1 MDRSVGRCRRIP
13 DEGQVSRP
21 GPGGERREPG
31 RPVMGLVASNRV
43 VPGGGEASFLGAV
56 GSALDALG
64 CDTVLFNPGAP
75 VSSFRDARVVNLNK
89 SIGAHTIAERLREPI
104 KRAVTA
110 LPPVYP
116 FAVNGYLLSTA
127 RRMALLLESAQRCDA
142 YLAIGRVGPAA
153 CALAGVN
160 YGAICVSMHHR
171 TYEHVFAARRVP
183 RWLAARPLRS
193 IARLEL
199 EGYKGAVVQAANSLD
214 LKQYLVEFAGIVD
227 CHLLWAP
234 VVAPDTL
241 PSREEARRRLGLG
254 ARAPVVATVGRMDA
268 TKGMDVLIRAMAL
281 VQAARG
287 DASLVLAG
295 SGREEGRFRA
305 LARELGLNARFL
317 GQRSDVFN
325 LYRASDVVVMLFPTL
340 GGASMAMLEA
350 MSAGA
355 AVITNRIRGLDT
367 IKFDGQAEL
376 VDERSHR
383 DVADGILR
391 LLSDDSLRHAIGE
404 RASRYVREVHT
415 GAGFAAEISTMLNS
429 LGVTEVST

>member
-1 MDRSVGRCRRIP
+1 VVRPVGRFRGIP
-13 DEGQVSRP
+13 GEGHVSRSEP
-21 GPGGERREPG
+21 EGEQRGPS

-56 GSALDALG
+56 GSAFDDLG
-64 CDTVLFNPGAP
+64 CDTVVFNPGVP
-75 VSSFRDARVVNLNK
+75 VSSFRDARVINLNR
-89 SIGAHTIAERLREPI
+89 GAGVHAAAERLREPI
-104 KRAVTA
+104 KRSITA

-116 FAVNGYLLSTA
+116 FAVSRYMLSKA
-127 RRMALLLESAQRCDA
+127 RRMASLLASAPRCDA
-142 YLAIGRVGPAA
+142 YLAIGGVGPAA

-160 YGAICVSMHHR
+160 YAAICVSMHHR
-171 TYEHVFAARRVP
+171 TYEHVFAARGVP
-183 RWLAARPLRS
+183 RWLAARKVRS

-199 EGYKGAVVQAANSLD
+199 EGYRGAAALAANSLD
-214 LKQYLVEFAGIVD
+214 LKQYLAEFAGTDD

-234 VVAPDTL
+234 VAAPGTL

-268 TKGMDVLIRAMAL
+268 TKGVDVLIRAMAL
-281 VQAARG
+281 VQASRG

-305 LARELGLNARFL
+305 LSRGLGLNARFL

-325 LYRASDVVVMLFPTL
+325 LYRAADVVVMLFPTL

-355 AVITNRIRGLDT
+355 AVVTNRISGRDT
-367 IKFDGQAEL
+367 IKFDRQAEL

-391 LLSDDSLRHAIGE
+391 LLSDASLRDAIGE

-415 GAGFAAEISTMLNS
+415 RAGFAAEISTMLSS
-429 LGVTEVST
+429 LGVREVSR